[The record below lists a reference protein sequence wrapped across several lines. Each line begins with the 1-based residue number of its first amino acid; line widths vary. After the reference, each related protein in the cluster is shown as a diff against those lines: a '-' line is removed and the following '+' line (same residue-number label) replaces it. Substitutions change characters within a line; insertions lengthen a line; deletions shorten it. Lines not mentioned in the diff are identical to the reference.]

1 MIDRKGG
8 WRNGLDY
15 FKDILFDLINESN
28 DLDISKIDAN
38 DKEGS
43 FQITLADGSCFLV
56 RCEKA

>member
-1 MIDRKGG
+1 MDI
-8 WRNGLDY
+8 DY

-28 DLDISKIDAN
+28 DLDIRKIDAN

-43 FQITLADGSCFLV
+43 FQITLADGSSFLV

>member
-1 MIDRKGG
+1 MDI
-8 WRNGLDY
+8 DY

-28 DLDISKIDAN
+28 DLDISKIDAS